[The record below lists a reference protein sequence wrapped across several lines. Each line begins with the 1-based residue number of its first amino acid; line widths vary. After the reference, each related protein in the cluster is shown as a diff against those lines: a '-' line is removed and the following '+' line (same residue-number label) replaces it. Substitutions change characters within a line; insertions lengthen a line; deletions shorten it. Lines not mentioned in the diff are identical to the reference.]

1 MNSQPEVNPL
11 ADPLIRD
18 PQVTLEHVGDQA
30 VLYDRRNGQ
39 AHVLNASAARL
50 WELCDG
56 ESTIDE
62 VAERFA
68 AGYEMPAESVRA
80 DVESV
85 VASFRDLG
93 VLS

>member
-1 MNSQPEVNPL
+1 MNHQPRIEQST
-11 ADPLIRD
+11 DPLVPD
-18 PQVTLEHVGDQA
+18 PQVTLEHVGSQA

-39 AHVLNASAARL
+39 AHVLNGSAARL

-56 ESTIDE
+56 ERTIDQLTTQ
-62 VAERFA
+62 FA
-68 AGYEMPAESVRA
+68 SSYDIPADAVRS
-80 DVESV
+80 DVEQL

>member
-1 MNSQPEVNPL
+1 MNNQPSVNRS
-11 ADPLIRD
+11 ADPLIPD
-18 PQVTLEHVGDQA
+18 PQATLEQAGSQA
-30 VLYDRRNGQ
+30 VLYDRRSGK

-62 VAERFA
+62 VVARFA
-68 AGYEMPAESVRA
+68 AGYDLPGEAVRP
-80 DVESV
+80 DVEKL
-85 VASFRDLG
+85 VASFRELG